1 MLISHIEE
9 MSRFANEK
17 FTKYQTIWVKFDEA
31 ALIFAI
37 LTGISAVLIQVSVS
51 SQTKVE
57 SEIVDY
63 PIVSVLSI
71 VIYSLGLTGHIDL
84 DFSAVLVVFLSIV
97 QT

>member
-1 MLISHIEE
+1 VLISHIEE

-51 SQTKVE
+51 SQTKV
-57 SEIVDY
+57 
-63 PIVSVLSI
+63 
-71 VIYSLGLTGHIDL
+71 
-84 DFSAVLVVFLSIV
+84 
-97 QT
+97 